1 MVLKINTIGE
11 RPSSIFD
18 ATSNKL
24 LPPMIN
30 FVDLSTPPLQMSSNL
45 APLTDWVSLERNMT
59 F

>member
-11 RPSSIFD
+11 TPSSIFD
-18 ATSNKL
+18 TASNKL

-45 APLTDWVSLERNMT
+45 APLPGLG
-59 F
+59 